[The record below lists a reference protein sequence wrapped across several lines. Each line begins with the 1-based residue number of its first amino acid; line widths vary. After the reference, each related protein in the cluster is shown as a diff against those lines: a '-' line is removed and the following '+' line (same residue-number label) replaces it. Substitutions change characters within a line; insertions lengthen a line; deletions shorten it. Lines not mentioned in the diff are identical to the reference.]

1 MKKLS
6 LLLISTFLLTA
17 ANACEIC
24 GCGLGNYYIGIM
36 PHFKSKFI
44 GLRYQFHKFNTR
56 LTEDPTQFSRDF
68 YQTIEVWSG
77 FSLGKK
83 TQVMVFV
90 PYNINHQVSDE
101 GTTNLNGLGDVALLL
116 NYKIMEKHNSKSNQ
130 ELWIGGGLKLPTGK
144 FELETGNMDL
154 AAMANTQRGSG
165 STDFMLNTMYNL
177 KSGNWGINANA
188 SYKINTANKDEYQF
202 GNKLSAGCFVYH
214 ASTAGKTTISPNLG
228 LLFENNGSSEVANAK
243 IDLTGGSLL
252 QGAAGLEIGFQKMA
266 LGFNVQLPLAQNFA
280 EKQTES
286 KVKGMLN
293 VSFAL

>member
-6 LLLISTFLLTA
+6 LLIICTLLLTA
-17 ANACEIC
+17 SYACEIC

-101 GTTNLNGLGDVALLL
+101 GTTNLNGLGDVAILL
-116 NYKIMEKHNSKSNQ
+116 NYKIMEKHSSTSNQ
-130 ELWIGGGLKLPTGK
+130 ELWIGGGFKLPTGK
-144 FELETGNMDL
+144 FELEAGSPDL

-177 KSGNWGINANA
+177 KSGSWGINANA

-202 GNKLSAGCFVYH
+202 GNKLSMGCFVYRS
-214 ASTAGKTTISPNLG
+214 ATAGKTTISPNLG
-228 LLFENNGSSEVANAK
+228 LLFENNGGSELADAK

-252 QGAAGLEIGFQKMA
+252 QGAAGLEFGFKKMA
-266 LGFNVQLPLAQNFA
+266 LGFNVQLPISQNFA

-286 KVKGMLN
+286 KVKGMLHL
-293 VSFAL
+293 SFAL